1 MVRFRMVGGVV
12 GDGAGGGLMIAGEFG
27 EENGP
32 GVRVGLELVW
42 GIGLSCRWEGSGNNV
57 VDGVQLAWGWR

>member
-1 MVRFRMVGGVV
+1 MVGGVV
-12 GDGAGGGLMIAGEFG
+12 GDGAG

-57 VDGVQLAWGWR
+57 VDGVQLACCWR